1 MNISLIT
8 ATFNSAATLRDTIQ
22 SVINQT
28 FHDIEYIIVDGGST
42 DKTVPGRG
50 PAGRDHGSRGSRH
63 YAGDEQGTDRAD
75 GESVRSY
82 FAGKIQENHG
92 PLREQQRS
100 TF

>member
-42 DKTVPGRG
+42 DKTV
-50 PAGRDHGSRGSRH
+50 
-63 YAGDEQGTDRAD
+63 EII
-75 GESVRSY
+75 
-82 FAGKIQENHG
+82 K
-92 PLREQQRS
+92 
-100 TF
+100 